1 MSLRLKT
8 ARGFAF
14 ESGKVAAILLLS
26 TVKIVVLARL
36 LRPDAFGLLG
46 LALALLGGLEVLTQI
61 GSDKYLIQQ
70 ERIEPGLIGC
80 AWLFGVFRAI
90 LICIAT
96 LLLGPLYARFMHEPA
111 AFGILSIVAF
121 VSLVRGFRS
130 PGVILAQR
138 EVDYLKVTAYET
150 AAAFIDAIVVISL
163 AYMWRDARA
172 LAWGMLGAALA
183 DVILSYALFG
193 FGFKFRVDW
202 LSFRTLLG
210 VSRHFFII
218 GVCSYIMI
226 NGDNLIAGALLGTTM
241 LGYYVI
247 AYKLVDLPLR
257 LTFQVTNRVGFS
269 ALSRLQGHTERMGR
283 AFLALLDLQLTF
295 LLPLITFIVLVPGTV
310 VRSLYGPHWD
320 QSIAVVRALG
330 FIMIGRGLSNI
341 VVPFLMAK
349 GDYAFIS
356 RIKLLETI
364 VFFCGAYAGCRLAGL
379 IGLALGGGIGYLV
392 AAAIRLWYIVKLGK
406 IDSVLL
412 LQAISPVVVTL
423 MLPTVLTIAFEQVL
437 RGGGVARLILSGLVF
452 FVSYA
457 ALTLFARRDFVR
469 QVKETISAFRRP
481 LPVVGPVVDYR

>member
-1 MSLRLKT
+1 M
-8 ARGFAF
+8 
-14 ESGKVAAILLLS
+14 VILLS
-26 TVKIVVLARL
+26 TIKIAILARL
-36 LRPDAFGLLG
+36 LNPEAFGLLG

-70 ERIEPGLIGC
+70 ERVDPGLIGC

-90 LICIAT
+90 LICVAT
-96 LLLGPLYARFMHEPA
+96 LLLGPFYAGFMHEPA
-111 AFGILSIVAF
+111 TFGILSIVAF

-138 EVDYLKVTAYET
+138 DVDYLKVAAYET
-150 AAAFIDAIVVISL
+150 AAAFIEAIVVIAL
-163 AYMWRDARA
+163 AYMWRDAKA
-172 LAWGMLGAALA
+172 LAWGMMGAALA

-202 LSFRTLLG
+202 RPFRDLLG
-210 VSRHFFII
+210 VGRHFFVI

-283 AFLALLDLQLTF
+283 AFLELLDLQVTF

-310 VRSLYGPHWD
+310 VRALYGPHWE

-330 FIMIGRGLSNI
+330 FIMVGRGLSNT
-341 VVPFLMAK
+341 VVPFLLAK
-349 GDYAFIS
+349 GDYRFIS
-356 RIKLLETI
+356 RVKLLETI
-364 VFFCGAYAGCRLAGL
+364 TFICGAYAGCKLAGL
-379 IGLALGGGIGYLV
+379 VGLALGGGIGYLV
-392 AAAIRLWYIVKLGK
+392 AAGIRLWYIVK
-406 IDSVLL
+406 IAEVDSKLL
-412 LQAISPVVVTL
+412 LRAVSPVVVML
-423 MLPTVLTIAFEQVL
+423 GLPTALTITFEQVL
-437 RGGGVARLILSGLVF
+437 TGQGFVRLTLSALVF
-452 FVSYA
+452 FMSYG

-469 QVKETISAFRRP
+469 RVKETISAFRRP
-481 LPVVGPVVDYR
+481 LPVVGAAADYR

>member
-1 MSLRLKT
+1 MSLRGKT

-14 ESGKVAAILLLS
+14 ESSKVAAIILLS

-46 LALALLGGLEVLTQI
+46 LALALLAGVEVLTQV

-70 ERIEPGLIGC
+70 ERVDPGLIGC

-90 LICIAT
+90 LICVAT
-96 LLLGPLYARFMHEPA
+96 LLLGPFYAGFMHEPA
-111 AFGILSIVAF
+111 TFGILSIVAF

-138 EVDYLKVTAYET
+138 DVDYLKVAAYET
-150 AAAFIDAIVVISL
+150 AAAFIEAIVVIAL
-163 AYMWRDARA
+163 AYMWRDAKA
-172 LAWGMLGAALA
+172 LAWGMMGAALA

-202 LSFRTLLG
+202 RPFRDLLG
-210 VSRHFFII
+210 VGRHFFVI

-283 AFLALLDLQLTF
+283 AFLELLDLQVTF
-295 LLPLITFIVLVPGTV
+295 LLPLITFIVLIPGTL
-310 VRSLYGPHWD
+310 VRALYGPHWE

-341 VVPFLMAK
+341 VVPFLLAK
-349 GDYAFIS
+349 GDYRFIS

-364 VFFCGAYAGCRLAGL
+364 TFICGAYTGCKLAGL
-379 IGLALGGGIGYLV
+379 VGLALGGGIGYLV
-392 AAAIRLWYIVKLGK
+392 AAGMRLWYVVKIAK
-406 IDSVLL
+406 IEFRLL
-412 LQAISPVVVTL
+412 LQTVAPVVVIL
-423 MLPTVLTIAFEQVL
+423 VLPTILTLVLDQVL
-437 RGGGVARLILSGLVF
+437 MTRAFLQLTVSAIVF

-457 ALTLFARRDFVR
+457 AATVFVRRDFVR
-469 QVKETISAFRRP
+469 QVKETISFFRRP
-481 LPVVGPVVDYR
+481 LPLVVE